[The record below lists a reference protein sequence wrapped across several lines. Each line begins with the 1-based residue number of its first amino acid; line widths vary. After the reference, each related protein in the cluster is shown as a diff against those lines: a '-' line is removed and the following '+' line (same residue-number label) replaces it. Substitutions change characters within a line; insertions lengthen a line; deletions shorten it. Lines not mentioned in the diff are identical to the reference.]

1 MDFPRLMF
9 RTPGPEQCQG
19 GTYAQKLVRDEEEFS
34 QGLQEGFHGTLP
46 EALAPAPV
54 IIPVVAHVVAD
65 DDNAP
70 PTSEELRAKAKEL
83 GLVFKRS
90 ATDEEIGKLITAKLA
105 GA

>member
-9 RTPGPEQCQG
+9 RSPGPDQCQG
-19 GTYAQKLVRDEEEFS
+19 GSYAHKLVHNEEQFNAALND
-34 QGLQEGFHGTLP
+34 GYHGTIP

-54 IIPVVAHVVAD
+54 IITAKLAEP

-83 GLVFKRS
+83 GLVFKRN

-105 GA
+105 EA

>member
-9 RTPGPEQCQG
+9 RSPGPEQCQG
-19 GTYAQKLVRDEEEFS
+19 GSFAHKLVRDEVEFNA
-34 QGLQEGFHGTLP
+34 GLQDGFYGTLP

-54 IIPVVAHVVAD
+54 IITAKLAEPVL

-83 GLVFKRS
+83 GLVFKRN